1 MPSTTKHAVPAFVSG
16 DAGRLYYRTMSH
28 ADFLAELQWR
38 GLLYQQ
44 TDGAAEALAAGPV
57 AAYCGFDPTAASLH
71 IGSLVPIMGLV
82 HLQRHGHRPVALAG
96 GGTGMIGDPSGKAS
110 ERTLLTREQVEA
122 NVRGIR
128 EQLSRFLDFDGPNAA
143 RLTDNAEW
151 LLSLGAVEFMRDV
164 GKHFTVN
171 YMLAKDSVKSRMENG
186 ISYTE
191 FSYMLLQA
199 YDFLELHRRHGV
211 TVQIGGS
218 DQWGNITAGTEL
230 VRRVSGHEAFAVT
243 LPLVTTAAG
252 TKFGKTEGGAIW
264 LDATLTS
271 PYKFFQFWINV
282 DDRDVGTY
290 LRYFTLLSRE
300 EIEALDRAT
309 AEHPDR
315 REAQLALARDVTTR
329 VHGADAA
336 RVAEEVSGVLFG
348 KAEPTSLDA
357 ATLAALAAEVP
368 SAVVGFEEN
377 LSALDLFVRAGL
389 VKSKGEAR
397 RLAEQGGAYVNGAR
411 IESGTQLADL
421 TPLAGGYHL
430 LRKGARSY
438 AVVTVPR

>member
-1 MPSTTKHAVPAFVSG
+1 MTNAPSQPPSHP
-16 DAGRLYYRTMSH
+16 DASASNGVLGE
-28 ADFLAELQWR
+28 LAWR
-38 GLLYQQ
+38 GLLYQH
-44 TDGAAEALAAGPV
+44 TETAAAALAAGPV
-57 AAYCGFDPTAASLH
+57 TAYCGFDPTAASLH

-110 ERTLLTREQVEA
+110 ERSLLMREQVEA
-122 NVRGIR
+122 NVRSVS
-128 EQLSRFLDFDGPNAA
+128 EQFARFLDFDGPNAA
-143 RLTDNAEW
+143 RVVDNAEW

-171 YMLAKDSVKSRMENG
+171 YMLAKDSVKARMDSG

-199 YDFLELHRRHGV
+199 YDFLELHRRYGV
-211 TVQIGGS
+211 TLQIGGS

-230 VRRVSGHEAFAVT
+230 IRRVTEADVNAVT

-252 TKFGKTEGGAIW
+252 TKFGKTESGAIW
-264 LDATLTS
+264 LDASLTS
-271 PYKFFQFWINV
+271 PYKFYQFWINV
-282 DDRDVGTY
+282 DDRDAGKY
-290 LRYFTLLSRE
+290 LRYFTLLSRD

-309 AEHPDR
+309 AEHPER
-315 REAQLALARDVTTR
+315 RDAQLALARDVTAR

-336 RVAEEVSGVLFG
+336 RVAEEVSGILFG
-348 KAEPTSLDA
+348 RGEPTSFSADVLD
-357 ATLAALAAEVP
+357 ALAAEVP
-368 SAVVGFEEN
+368 SASASRGEAP
-377 LSALDLFVRAGL
+377 SALDLFVRAGL
-389 VKSKGEAR
+389 TKSKGETR

-411 IESGTQLADL
+411 IDATTQTASLA
-421 TPLAGGYHL
+421 PLAGGYLL

-438 AVVTVPR
+438 AVVRISA